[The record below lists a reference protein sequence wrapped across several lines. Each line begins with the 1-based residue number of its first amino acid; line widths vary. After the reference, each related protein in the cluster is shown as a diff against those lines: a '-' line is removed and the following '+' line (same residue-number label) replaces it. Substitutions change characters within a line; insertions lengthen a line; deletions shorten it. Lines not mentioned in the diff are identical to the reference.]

1 MSVPTA
7 SGLSLVV
14 MGTGPFVVPTLEA
27 LVASRHQVVAVV
39 TRPDRVARG
48 RRPPPNPTRAAAGA
62 FGLPILDPA
71 DVNAA
76 EVHPQLSACEADL
89 FVVCDYGQI
98 LSAQTLAI
106 PRLGGINLH
115 GSLLPRHRGAA
126 PVQWAILAGDS
137 VTGISVIHM
146 TPALDAGEVITMRT
160 TAIGP
165 RETAAELE
173 PRLATLGVDAVL
185 EAIDRLE
192 QAGSQTSTGQPISC
206 GQPQDETAATRAP
219 RLTKRDG
226 FAEWSQSAAE
236 LDRRR
241 RAFDPW
247 PRLTAFVL
255 QADGSLRRLVL
266 EETEEL
272 PATGNASAPAGT
284 VVATDESGFLVACG
298 GGSRLAVRQV
308 VPEGRRSM
316 TAAEFLRGSPVRVGL
331 RLADPPAAGDSTPPA
346 RYHR

>member
-1 MSVPTA
+1 MNNSTA
-7 SGLSLVV
+7 SGLTLMV
-14 MGTGPFVVPTLEA
+14 MGTGPFVVPTVEA
-27 LVASRHQVVAVV
+27 LLASRHKVVAVV

-48 RRPPPNPTRAAAGA
+48 RRPPANPTRAVAVAA
-62 FGLPILDPA
+62 GLPILDPA

-76 EVHPQLSACEADL
+76 EVREQLAGYQADL

-98 LSAQTLAI
+98 LSAETLAI
-106 PRLGGINLH
+106 PRLGGVNLH

-126 PVQWAILAGDS
+126 PVQWAILSGDET
-137 VTGISVIHM
+137 TGISVIHM

-173 PRLATLGVDAVL
+173 SRLAAIGVNAVL

-192 QAGSQTSTGQPISC
+192 QAADQTQAGRPISC
-206 GQPQDETAATRAP
+206 GEPQDETAATRAR

-226 FAEWSQSAAE
+226 YADWSQMAVDV
-236 LDRRR
+236 DRRR

-247 PRLTAFVL
+247 PRLTAFVP
-255 QADGSLRRLVL
+255 QADGSTRRLVL
-266 EETEEL
+266 EETE
-272 PATGNASAPAGT
+272 AVSALGDETVPAGT
-284 VVATDESGFLVACG
+284 VVAIDDSGFLVACG
-298 GGSRLAVRQV
+298 GGSRLAVRRV

-316 TAAEFLRGSPVRVGL
+316 TAKEFLRGCSVRVGL
-331 RLADPPAAGDSTPPA
+331 RLADSMAAGDSRPPA
-346 RYHR
+346 RYDH